1 MMYSVHDSLDA
12 GPRASYD
19 PDVATN
25 SDRRQEHR
33 GRDRKK
39 VETWFAIRDAGVR
52 LFMERGFSA
61 VSVDDIA
68 AEAGV
73 ARTTFF
79 NYFASKEAIIS
90 DCEPGEREG
99 WQHLLERPVDEP
111 LWDSLVALLLGFAE
125 FRSEKLIASR
135 WLMLRSPELAAFSFD
150 RAHATC
156 ADIETFVRR
165 RTQAG
170 NELEAE
176 LFLSVA
182 LAAGGTAFRRWSP
195 TVPFSVFLSDAL
207 LCLERIGLGLGRE
220 FLSSA

>member
-1 MMYSVHDSLDA
+1 MVGVRTIPYVTTN
-12 GPRASYD
+12 
-19 PDVATN
+19 ATK
-25 SDRRQEHR
+25 RQEQG
-33 GRDRKK
+33 GRNRKK
-39 VETWFAIRDAGVR
+39 VETWFAIRDAGIR
-52 LFMERGFSA
+52 LFMERGFGA

-79 NYFASKEAIIS
+79 NYFASKDALLG

-99 WQHLLERPVDEP
+99 WQHLLDRPEDES
-111 LWDSLVALLLGFAE
+111 LWDSLVALMLGFAE

-135 WLMLRSPELAAFSFD
+135 WLMLRSPELEAKSFD

-156 ADIETFVRR
+156 ADIEAFVRR
-165 RTQAG
+165 RTPEG
-170 NELEAE
+170 HELEAE

-207 LCLERIGLGLGRE
+207 RCLERVGLGFASESR
-220 FLSSA
+220 SSA